1 MRITHWTIKVTW
13 EDGREEYLDDIP
25 SWVASPVDE
34 FLTELEADND
44 EEAVCDK

>member
-25 SWVASPVDE
+25 SWVASPVDDY
-34 FLTELEADND
+34 LTELEADND
-44 EEAVCDK
+44 EEAV

>member
-25 SWVASPVDE
+25 NWVASPVDE

-44 EEAVCDK
+44 EEAV

>member
-25 SWVASPVDE
+25 YFVAREVD
-34 FLTELEADND
+34 FYLEAVEADA
-44 EEAVCDK
+44 EEDV